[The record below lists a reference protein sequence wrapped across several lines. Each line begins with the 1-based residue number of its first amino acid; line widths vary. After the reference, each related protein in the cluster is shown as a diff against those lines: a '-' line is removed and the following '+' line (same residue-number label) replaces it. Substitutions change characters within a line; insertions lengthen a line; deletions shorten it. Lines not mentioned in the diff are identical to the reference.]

1 MELTPRTLGD
11 EAPVRRRRRR
21 WLPISVIL
29 VVLAA
34 GGLIL
39 AQGLR
44 DATLFFRNADEAVA
58 QRDSLGDRRFRLQ
71 GTVDAEPVQV
81 GNQVSFPVAFNEVA
95 VDVLHDGDP
104 PELFRPGVPVVLE
117 GRWADG
123 EDVFTSDRMLIRH
136 DEEYVEQDEYDERVR
151 EAERRGGADATSQ
164 TQTEPNR

>member
-11 EAPVRRRRRR
+11 EAPVRQRRRRR
-21 WLPISVIL
+21 WLPLGVIL
-29 VVLAA
+29 IVLAA

-58 QRDSLGDRRFRLQ
+58 QRDSLGDKRFRLQ
-71 GTVDAEPVQV
+71 GTVDGEPVQV
-81 GNQVSFPVAFNEVA
+81 GDQVSFPVTFNGVT
-95 VDVLHDGDP
+95 VDVLHNGDP

-117 GRWADG
+117 GRWADDQ
-123 EDVFTSDRMLIRH
+123 DVFTSDRMLIRH

-151 EAERRGGADATSQ
+151 EAEQGGGAD
-164 TQTEPNR
+164 TEQPEG